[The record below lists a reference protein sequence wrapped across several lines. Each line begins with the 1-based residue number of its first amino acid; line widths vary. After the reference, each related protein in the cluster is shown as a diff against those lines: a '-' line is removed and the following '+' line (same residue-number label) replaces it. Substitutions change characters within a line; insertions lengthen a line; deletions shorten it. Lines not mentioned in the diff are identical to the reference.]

1 MVDVTDGIEGTSK
14 EVGLGDVTP
23 ALPEPAVS
31 KQSYILLFS
40 CLFLGALGDL
50 LFYGKALGIS
60 YPIFAA
66 AFYAVFFLYLRGGRQ
81 TGFGWLLLAPVFA
94 LAATFALHTNMT
106 FLVLNFLII
115 PFLLVAHTVLA
126 AGANRFSWYD
136 FRFILDLLEGFFGR
150 TILNISVPF
159 GMVKEALKKR
169 IEQRRYELI
178 KKVATGLAVSL
189 PLLLVVVLLL
199 SNADAVFNHFLGRV
213 PELMGRV
220 KLGEAVLRMIL
231 ALLAAVIS
239 FAYIYSFRA
248 KGREEDVADTPPVE
262 PLQLKKPWDPVTVST
277 FLLMLNLVY
286 VFFAVIQFSYLFGG
300 GPIALPEGFT
310 YAEYARQGFFELLA
324 VTVINFSV
332 FIFVINFTG
341 DTKRALYNV
350 VRFLLT
356 LLSASTLVML
366 ASAFFRLT
374 LYEEAYGFTYA
385 RVTAHAFMI
394 YLFVLFLAA
403 LYRIWREKISLLKVF
418 IVVTIAAYISFNY
431 FGIDRFIASNNI
443 DRYFQTGQIDVLNLT
458 WLSDDAVPQ
467 LVRLLDAADSE
478 VALYIENNLYE
489 RKFKLGGQR
498 WQSFN
503 WSRQKAGSVLEGY
516 NLRPHFFENVPNR
529 R

>member
-1 MVDVTDGIEGTSK
+1 MAEMTSGSKDTMK
-14 EVGLGDVTP
+14 EGLGEVTTT
-23 ALPEPAVS
+23 LPESAVS
-31 KQSYILLFS
+31 KYSYLLLFS
-40 CLFLGALGDL
+40 CLLLGILGDL

-66 AFYAVFFLYLRGGRQ
+66 AFYTLFFIYLRGSGSRPA
-81 TGFGWLLLAPVFA
+81 FGWVLIAPIFA
-94 LAATFALHTNMT
+94 LAAAFALHTNMAL
-106 FLVLNFLII
+106 LVLNFLII

-126 AGANRFSWYD
+126 AGANRFPWYD

-150 TILNISVPF
+150 TILNISIPF
-159 GMVKEALKKR
+159 RMVKVGLKKR
-169 IEQRRYELI
+169 TEQRRYELI

-213 PELMGRV
+213 PELLGKV
-220 KLGEAVLRMIL
+220 KLGEALFRTILVLL
-231 ALLAAVIS
+231 GAVIS
-239 FAYIYSFRA
+239 FAYIYSFRT
-248 KGREEDVADTPPVE
+248 KECEGEGVDTPPVG

-300 GPIALPEGFT
+300 GQIALPEGYT
-310 YAEYARQGFFELLA
+310 YAEYARQGFFELLG

-332 FIFVINFTG
+332 FIFVISFTG
-341 DTKRALYNV
+341 DAKKALYNA

-356 LLSASTLVML
+356 LLSASTLIML
-366 ASAFFRLT
+366 ASAFLRLS

-385 RVTAHAFMI
+385 RVTAHAFII

-403 LYRIWREKISLLKVF
+403 LYRIWREKASLLKVF
-418 IVVTIAAYISFNY
+418 VAVTIVGYLTFNY
-431 FGIDRFIASNNI
+431 FGIDRFIAANNI
-443 DRYFQTGQIDVLNLT
+443 DRYIQTGQIDVLNLT

-478 VALYIENNLYE
+478 VALYIENDLYQ
-489 RKFKLGGQR
+489 RKLKLGAQK

-503 WSRQKAGSVLEGY
+503 WSRQKAKSVLEGY
-516 NLRPHFFENVPNR
+516 NLRPHYFEYIPNR